1 MKSSISCRE
10 NGTFSHE
17 AKKGFIRTPQRSLL
31 KADGLTD
38 DDLDKPFV
46 GIANAWNE
54 IVPGHL
60 HLRELAKHI
69 RDGISAGGGVPLEF
83 GTIGICDGIAMGHEG
98 MNYSLPSR
106 EVIADSVELMAQAHR
121 LDGIVLLCSC
131 DKIIPG
137 MLMSALRLDIPAIF
151 VTGGAMLP
159 GYYDGRELT
168 FISSHEAFTKYNRG
182 EITEEELKGIEDACA
197 PSCGSCQGLY
207 TANTMSCITE
217 VLGFSL
223 PYCATSLAVSSEKR
237 RIAKKSGV
245 RIVQMIRED
254 CKPSD
259 FISLESFENAITLD
273 MLLGG
278 STNTVLHIPA
288 IANEAGIKINL
299 RLFDEIGARTSH
311 ICSLDPSGSYTMKDL
326 HEAGGM
332 PAVLKRA
339 VSLFKDTKTVSGYS
353 ISEIAKDA
361 KIVREDVIRPL
372 DDPYHKTGGLKILYG
387 NLAERG
393 SVVKTAAV
401 DEEMLRFK
409 GRAIVFESEREAMN
423 AILGQKVK
431 EGDVVVIRYVG
442 PKGAPGMPEMLDP
455 TSAVSAM
462 GLNRSVALITDGRFS
477 GGTKGP
483 CIGHISPEAQEGGMI
498 ALLRDG
504 DIIDIDISGG
514 RIDVELGEE
523 EIEKRRG
530 EWKPLKKKLKGYL
543 ARYSRLVSSA
553 DEGGI
558 IR

>member
-1 MKSSISCRE
+1 
-10 NGTFSHE
+10 
-17 AKKGFIRTPQRSLL
+17 
-31 KADGLTD
+31 
-38 DDLDKPFV
+38 
-46 GIANAWNE
+46 
-54 IVPGHL
+54 
-60 HLRELAKHI
+60 
-69 RDGISAGGGVPLEF
+69 
-83 GTIGICDGIAMGHEG
+83 
-98 MNYSLPSR
+98 
-106 EVIADSVELMAQAHR
+106 
-121 LDGIVLLCSC
+121 
-131 DKIIPG
+131 
-137 MLMSALRLDIPAIF
+137 
-151 VTGGAMLP
+151 
-159 GYYDGRELT
+159 
-168 FISSHEAFTKYNRG
+168 
-182 EITEEELKGIEDACA
+182 
-197 PSCGSCQGLY
+197 
-207 TANTMSCITE
+207 MSCITE

-237 RIAKKSGV
+237 RIAKKSGA

-299 RLFDEIGARTSH
+299 RLFDEIGARIPH
-311 ICSLDPSGSYTMKDL
+311 ICSLDPSGSHTMKDL

-409 GRAIVFESEREAMN
+409 GRAIVFDSEREAMN

-498 ALLRDG
+498 ALLREG